1 MISDRWPAEW
11 LRGVLS
17 VSVLA
22 IIAEGDTYGYAIAQ
36 RLDEAGLGRIKGGT
50 LYPLLGRHEENGL
63 IASRWQ
69 QGDGGPGRKVFSL
82 TAGGRRAARAAPRG
96 LGRLHRDHGRA
107 DRRARHDDV
116 GGDPTG

>member
-82 TAGGRRAARAAPRG
+82 TAGGRRE
-96 LGRLHRDHGRA
+96 LERLRA
-107 DRRARHDDV
+107 DWAAFTAIT
-116 GGDPTG
+116 GGLIGAPAMTT